1 MPFGWV
7 VALGVGMGVVGYG
20 LHELYNTYQANFE
33 EHLELDQMNN
43 RVETWMI
50 VWGDASDW
58 RLGAS

>member
-1 MPFGWV
+1 M
-7 VALGVGMGVVGYG
+7 GVGVGVVGYG